1 MARTIYY
8 VGSSMDGYIA
18 DRRNKLD
25 WLMQFNDATG
35 VQDSI
40 KTFMQ
45 QVGAIVMGSE
55 TYKFLL
61 AEGPDAWA
69 YGSTPTWVFT
79 HHELPGIAGADIT
92 FVRGDVDIFHPSI
105 CADAGERDVWLM
117 GGGQLAAQYA
127 SAGLLDELILTLV
140 PVALGGGQPLLPVS
154 STTAPA
160 RLRATRALGD
170 LVEMHYDLTP
180 VTQQ

>member
-40 KTFMQ
+40 ETFMQ
-45 QVGAIVMGSE
+45 RVGAIVMGSE

-61 AEGPDAWA
+61 EQAPDAWA
-69 YGSTPTWVFT
+69 YGSTPTWVLRT
-79 HHELPGIAGADIT
+79 MNCRASRGRHHVCARRRRYFPSEHLCRR
-92 FVRGDVDIFHPSI
+92 RGKR
-105 CADAGERDVWLM
+105 CWLM
-117 GGGQLAAQYA
+117 GGGQLAAQNA